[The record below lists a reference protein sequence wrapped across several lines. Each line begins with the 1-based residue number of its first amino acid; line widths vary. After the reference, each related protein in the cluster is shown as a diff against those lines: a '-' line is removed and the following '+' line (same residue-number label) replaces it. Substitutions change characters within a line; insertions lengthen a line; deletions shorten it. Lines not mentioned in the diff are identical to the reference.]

1 MTDSLDGKKMIGGYG
16 SDDKVEMETGDKDN
30 VSAEN
35 SNKDQP
41 EASGPADA
49 LELGSDTT
57 DDDNLSGG
65 GTSGFGKGS

>member
-16 SDDKVEMETGDKDN
+16 SDDKVEMETGDKDH

-41 EASGPADA
+41 ETSDPADA
-49 LELGSDTT
+49 LELDSGTT
-57 DDDNLSGG
+57 DDDDLGG
-65 GTSGFGKGS
+65 GASGFGKRG